1 MEPNMEPNIDQ
12 KRKMER
18 FPVQLPASIISAV
31 EEHREA
37 MNFLTRDACAGG
49 VFIQT
54 DNPLP
59 LGAEVKIELVLPL
72 IEVKNFEG
80 KGALLKV
87 SGAVVRVT
95 DTGMAIG
102 FNEDYHIWP
111 LPT

>member
-1 MEPNMEPNIDQ
+1 MEPNIDQ

-18 FPVQLPASIISAV
+18 FPVQLPASIFPAV
-31 EEHREA
+31 EEHEEHREA

-54 DNPLP
+54 DKPLP
-59 LGAEVKIELVLPL
+59 LGTEVKIELVLPL
-72 IEVKNFEG
+72 IELKNFGE

-95 DTGMAIG
+95 ETGMAIG

-111 LPT
+111 LPI